1 MGPSSDRMAGLAS
14 HVIGQ
19 SSQYPLYPALPGS
32 GLDTSSYSQLQLPCL
47 PDLLLLPSDLN
58 PFAKVLGM
66 EGYCSVQRLQ
76 QQQQQEAK
84 QEMDTSSGGL
94 SGTPTRH
101 VSSSSIGRGVSVQQA
116 AVALA
121 VNPGR
126 LAKGA
131 GGGTFAHM
139 WVMDGSVSAGTG
151 AEAGSSSVA
160 QRCRVEIRRV

>member
-1 MGPSSDRMAGLAS
+1 MAGLAS
-14 HVIGQ
+14 HILGQ
-19 SSQYPLYPALPGS
+19 SNQYPLYPALPGS
-32 GLDTSSYSQLQLPCL
+32 GLDTSNYSQLQLPCL

-58 PFAKVLGM
+58 PFAKLLNM

-76 QQQQQEAK
+76 QQQGPGQHPN
-84 QEMDTSSGGL
+84 TSSGNG
-94 SGTPTRH
+94 GTPTGQASGSGGGGAIAASA
-101 VSSSSIGRGVSVQQA
+101 VA

-139 WVMDGSVSAGTG
+139 WVTDGSLAVGHGAGVG
-151 AEAGSSSVA
+151 AGSGGIA
-160 QRCRVEIRRV
+160 QRCRVEIRRI